1 MKHTYKIAGM
11 TCNNCKAS
19 VEKYLS
25 KIDHVSEV
33 SVNLEKG
40 EAEVKMNKHISTDIL
55 QKALPEKYTLSEKK
69 EKNVFASSSMSAM
82 PMEEEKSKL
91 QQLKPLLLIIFYIAT
106 ASVLL
111 HYKNWTWSAFM
122 LDFMGLFYIVFSF
135 FKMLDLK
142 GFPESF
148 RMYDPLAKR
157 VPFYGKVYPF
167 IETAL
172 GLMFLLRFEINIALI
187 ITLIVLGITT
197 IGVTKTLLDK
207 KSIRCACLGTAL
219 KLPMTE
225 ATFIENA
232 IMIGRSVIDH
242 FTNGTVDEIH
252 VVYNYFV
259 NVAQQEIKSETLLP
273 LAYDSIEDKVVDR
286 LYEPSKESI
295 VNTLI
300 PRHLNVQMWKY
311 LLESYA
317 SEQAA
322 RMLSMENATSNAQD
336 MIKDLTL
343 QFNKA
348 RQAAITTEML
358 EIVGGAEA
366 LG

>member
-1 MKHTYKIAGM
+1 M
-11 TCNNCKAS
+11 TCGSCKAS
-19 VEKYLS
+19 VENSLRD
-25 KIDHVSEV
+25 IDDVSDVE
-33 SVNLEKG
+33 VNLENQ
-40 EAEVKMNKHISTDIL
+40 EATITMDKHIDIVEL
-55 QKALPEKYTLSEKK
+55 QKSLASKYTITQK
-69 EKNVFASSSMSAM
+69 EIKNVFTSTQSSSFEI
-82 PMEEEKSKL
+82 EEEKSKL
-91 QQLKPLLLIIFYIAT
+91 QQLKPLLLIIFYIAS

-111 HYKNWTWSAFM
+111 NYKNWSWSEFM

-172 GLMFLLRFEINIALI
+172 GLMFLMRFEINIALI

-232 IMIGRSVIDH
+232 IMIVM
-242 FTNGTVDEIH
+242 
-252 VVYNYFV
+252 
-259 NVAQQEIKSETLLP
+259 ATLM
-273 LAYDSIEDKVVDR
+273 
-286 LYEPSKESI
+286 
-295 VNTLI
+295 LI
-300 PRHLNVQMWKY
+300 N
-311 LLESYA
+311 
-317 SEQAA
+317 
-322 RMLSMENATSNAQD
+322 
-336 MIKDLTL
+336 
-343 QFNKA
+343 
-348 RQAAITTEML
+348 
-358 EIVGGAEA
+358 
-366 LG
+366 